1 LKVLVIDDNNE
12 ITEAVTLFLEAR
24 DISCTVANTGK
35 EGLAAIKRE
44 DFDIIFLDLAMPE
57 FSGYDV
63 FQQLK
68 KEGLVEKK
76 NIVIFTASSINEQDA
91 ESLVNEGAKALL
103 RKPFPVD
110 ELEALLD
117 RFQKH

>member
-1 LKVLVIDDNNE
+1 MKILVVDDNTE
-12 ITEAVTLFLEAR
+12 ITEAMTLFLEAK
-24 DISCTVANTGK
+24 DIPCTVANSGK
-35 EGLAAIKRE
+35 DGLAAIKRE

-57 FSGYDV
+57 YSGYDI
-63 FQQLK
+63 FKQLK

-110 ELEALLD
+110 ELEALIEK
-117 RFQKH
+117 FQKH